1 MREKQ
6 LKAFI
11 AQAFSLQNTADRA
24 VLDVDALL
32 GRVMLD
38 VRRMVELL
46 PEESLLRDKAW
57 KELQPIV
64 KTQMAPYA
72 QALRQAVEQQEVA
85 AAPEMKA
92 YAAREAVYAGAKI
105 TEGLGAPLPS
115 NVVAQVARARV
126 GKTRFRELFMP
137 KQGPITPW
145 TEQMFRVVDRNV
157 RAGIIQGQTT
167 QQIADLVVHETI
179 SKGVPG
185 VSLRGQT
192 SVRTIRAQ
200 AMAMTRTVTQDVNH
214 QIKEEL
220 WDANADAL
228 EGFVYQW
235 SSALDSRTCQTCAPL
250 DGQKWDTKAEVP
262 TRVPAHVGCRCQLLL
277 IDPEDDFWKKDRKV
291 GQQVKPMYEPI
302 IRDGKP
308 LRGYDGKIQYRKT
321 EPFKRKGAYKTPV
334 KVNGEKMWRR
344 AEEFSGSKYSDY
356 LASSTIQT
364 QTEFF
369 GGGRIGKRRAQY
381 FRNQIDKVNKD
392 PQDILASMLT
402 GPTNARKFIPL
413 P

>member
-11 AQAFSLQNTADRA
+11 AQAFALQNTADRA

-38 VRRMVELL
+38 VKRMVELL

-72 QALRQAVEQQEVA
+72 QALRQAVEREEVA
-85 AAPEMKA
+85 AAPDMVA
-92 YAAREAVYAGAKI
+92 YAAREAEYAGARI
-105 TEGLGAPLPS
+105 TQGLGAPLQS
-115 NVVAQVARARV
+115 SVVAQVARAKV
-126 GKTRFRELFMP
+126 GKARFEQLFAN
-137 KQGPITPW
+137 KDGGINPW
-145 TEQMFRVVDRNV
+145 TQQMFKVVDRNV
-157 RAGIIQGQTT
+157 RSGIIQGMTT

-179 SKGVPG
+179 SKGVKG

-228 EGFVYQW
+228 EDFVYQW

-250 DGQKWDTKAEVP
+250 DGQTWKKKADAPPVP
-262 TRVPAHVGCRCQLLL
+262 IHVNCRCQLLL
-277 IDPEDDFWKKDRKV
+277 IDPEDEFWTQDRKV
-291 GQQVKPMYEPI
+291 GQQISEKPYANGYKTKAKVKGDRY
-302 IRDGKP
+302 
-308 LRGYDGKIQYRKT
+308 YRK
-321 EPFKRKGAYKTPV
+321 AV
-334 KVNGEKMWRR
+334 
-344 AEEFSGSKYSDY
+344 EFSGNDYGDY
-356 LASSTIQT
+356 LASSNLLT

-369 GGGRIGKRRAQY
+369 GGGPIGQRRARY
-381 FRNQIDKVNKD
+381 FRSQIDKVNKD
-392 PQDILASMLT
+392 PQEILAQMLI